1 MDRFHAMQVFVA
13 VAEEQGFA
21 AAARRLQLSPPAVTR
36 AIAALEKQLG
46 ISLFVRSTR
55 HVRTTD
61 AGLRYLV
68 DVRKILAQAQA
79 ADDAAAGIYSKPSGR
94 LTVSASQLFGKLFVM
109 PSIIKYL
116 QRYTDTQVEALF
128 IDRKVNLLEE
138 GVDVAVRIGE
148 LADSGEHAQKVGSV
162 RTVICASPAYLKQHA
177 LVMTPNDL
185 LEHNLISSGGANQA
199 SDWRFAASGKDKD
212 KDKTL
217 AIQARLIVTSNDAIL
232 DAVKQGFGVARL
244 LSYQVVEAL
253 ANNELV
259 LLLEEYEIA
268 PLPIHVIHRE
278 GINAS
283 AKVRTFVDLIAE
295 NLRAD
300 KYLAD

>member
-94 LTVSASQLFGKLFVM
+94 LTVTASQLFGKLFVM
-109 PSIIKYL
+109 PAIIQYL
-116 QRYTDTQVEALF
+116 QHYTDTQVEALF

-148 LADSGEHAQKVGSV
+148 LADSSEHAQKVGSV

-177 LVMTPNDL
+177 SVMVPNDL

-199 SDWRFAASGKDKD
+199 SDWRFAANGKDKN
-212 KDKTL
+212 L
-217 AIQARLIVTSNDAIL
+217 SVQARLIVTSNDAIL
-232 DAVKQGFGVARL
+232 DAVKQGFGIARL

-283 AKVRTFVDLIAE
+283 AKVRAFVDLIAE
-295 NLRAD
+295 DLRAD
-300 KYLAD
+300 KFLAD

>member
-1 MDRFHAMQVFVA
+1 MLMDRFHAMQVFVA

-94 LTVSASQLFGKLFVM
+94 LTVTASQLFGKLFVM
-109 PSIIKYL
+109 PAIIKYL
-116 QRYTDTQVEALF
+116 QHYTDTQVEALF

-177 LVMTPNDL
+177 SVMVPNDL
-185 LEHNLISSGGANQA
+185 LEHNLISSGGVNQA
-199 SDWRFAASGKDKD
+199 SDWRFATNGKDKN
-212 KDKTL
+212 L
-217 AIQARLIVTSNDAIL
+217 SVQARLIVTSNDAIL
-232 DAVKQGFGVARL
+232 DAVKQGFGIARL

-283 AKVRTFVDLIAE
+283 AKVRTFVDLIAKD
-295 NLRAD
+295 LRAD

>member
-68 DVRKILAQAQA
+68 DIRKILAQAQA

-94 LTVSASQLFGKLFVM
+94 LTVTASQLFGKLFMM

-116 QRYTDTQVEALF
+116 QHYTDTQVEALF

-138 GVDVAVRIGE
+138 GVDVAVRIGQ

-177 LVMTPNDL
+177 KVMTPNDL
-185 LEHNLISSGGANQA
+185 LAHNLISSGGTNQA
-199 SDWRFAASGKDKD
+199 SDWRFAANGKDKN
-212 KDKTL
+212 L
-217 AIQARLIVTSNDAIL
+217 SIQARLIVTSNDAIL
-232 DAVKQGFGVARL
+232 DAAKQGFGIARL

-283 AKVRTFVDLIAE
+283 AKVRAFVDLIAQD
-295 NLRAD
+295 LRAN